1 MLSERLR
8 RAIEHAGDLPEIV
21 QEDIAE
27 QIEDLLAYPVV
38 PPESITIHD
47 LIGDGGSDEFF
58 DSMMDDLDRIG
69 HSVPPTPP
77 IEDL

>member
-8 RAIEHAGDLPEIV
+8 RAMEHAADLPGPV
-21 QEDIAE
+21 QDDIAE
-27 QIEDLLAYPVV
+27 QIEELLAYPPVA
-38 PPESITIHD
+38 PESISISH
-47 LIGDGGSDEFF
+47 LIGDDGSDAFF
-58 DSMMDDLDRIG
+58 ESLMDELDKIG